1 MILSNSFIT
10 KISQALHV
18 IQEHTEWKTKSIT
31 FQSNGWVLNVGGGST
46 NRIHISLSSNMSF
59 QFVSQTELNNL
70 NSEIVNLKVQYMLT
84 QLIKCAWF
92 FNFITY

>member
-1 MILSNSFIT
+1 MSSRKNNPDMILSNSSIT

-31 FQSNGWVLNVGGGST
+31 FQSNGGVLNVGGGST
-46 NRIHISLSSNMSF
+46 NRIHISLPSNMSF

-70 NSEIVNLKVQYMLT
+70 NSEIVNLKV
-84 QLIKCAWF
+84 
-92 FNFITY
+92 